1 VCPEIVILFIG
12 WIING
17 KYNPLVNLP
26 TLSMLQIEFFL
37 LLMTHILFNNNGGIT
52 VYVVSGRRKGQTQT
66 SIVVPSRVRHSTDN

>member
-37 LLMTHILFNNNGGIT
+37 LLMTHILLFINIC
-52 VYVVSGRRKGQTQT
+52 VFAPHGRLAA
-66 SIVVPSRVRHSTDN
+66 